1 MSFWNTVF
9 DKVGTAFDW
18 LGKNEA
24 AADFVSGAALQMLT
38 NAASQRTREADAEQA
53 RRDEERKRINYAPIE
68 NYTGNLTSDGGLL
81 TNGLLSK
88 ANQKLRNQVMAYND
102 PRGEDRAQSG
112 YANKN
117 TGAGGYDNKSG
128 NSVGATSTGGD
139 DKRQAIEGAQVKLG
153 NAVFDKNGAYVLT
166 EKGIAAARKASDDA
180 AKAEAAAKRAITQA
194 EAKAKAAADN
204 SVKGAD
210 NGDGLIN
217 LALSQNLNNNNT
229 GTDTGTDTVF
239 DDSSAAAET
248 AAAVA
253 AAETAAAAAATAAK
267 AAAAEDKAA
276 AEKLA
281 KETAAIAEALRIKQD
296 NLASGNKLKNR
307 ISTTMETD
315 DSVEETGLVSSWMPK
330 WLQESLKGEGNYDP
344 AWVEKNKVA
353 GAKSLESMY
362 DSGQLERPRSN
373 ITDSYGN
380 AIGGVANSQDNT
392 AMQRLAAGGSTDPMG
407 DLSSQIVKEDG
418 IDSSWTGAFNQAID
432 GAEGSEFTGGGGLLK
447 FSQDQDKN
455 AIFGDA
461 ASPVDGFTE
470 TERFGNSN
478 EFATIDANQDGE
490 IDAAE
495 ATTFDL
501 EKFRDNLGFANAVEA
516 QAFWDSMTPEEQAI
530 FNSKENPSNGTKIL
544 QSIFGLFVPGS
555 GLLNEYMYNDD
566 MTLQEKFEFAVKTSK
581 TVSDNKDKLE
591 SSTADTGGGASEGV
605 VNQPDGS
612 VENPDSVES
621 DTVKY
626 QTLETYLAIFGNY
639 KFQEQIMPVDNMQQ
653 PNQQAPN
660 QNVQQPEQGLIQG
673 AQQETEGAD
682 VDAEETYK
690 IISGQMLN
698 LLYDSK
704 ESFIETMRTGGQQ
717 ESAVILARIMVM
729 SINSLKMS
737 GKRIEPGVMLMAMA
751 ELSQALG
758 EIAIESGVMD
768 KDPRMVEESFFA
780 AIAKADDEL
789 QKEALSDEDRTSY
802 ATLMKELRSMQQQSE
817 KGRMQQPQA
826 EAQPQQPEEMV

>member
-1 MSFWNTVF
+1 
-9 DKVGTAFDW
+9 
-18 LGKNEA
+18 
-24 AADFVSGAALQMLT
+24 
-38 NAASQRTREADAEQA
+38 
-53 RRDEERKRINYAPIE
+53 
-68 NYTGNLTSDGGLL
+68 
-81 TNGLLSK
+81 
-88 ANQKLRNQVMAYND
+88 
-102 PRGEDRAQSG
+102 
-112 YANKN
+112 
-117 TGAGGYDNKSG
+117 
-128 NSVGATSTGGD
+128 
-139 DKRQAIEGAQVKLG
+139 
-153 NAVFDKNGAYVLT
+153 
-166 EKGIAAARKASDDA
+166 
-180 AKAEAAAKRAITQA
+180 
-194 EAKAKAAADN
+194 
-204 SVKGAD
+204 
-210 NGDGLIN
+210 
-217 LALSQNLNNNNT
+217 
-229 GTDTGTDTVF
+229 
-239 DDSSAAAET
+239 
-248 AAAVA
+248 
-253 AAETAAAAAATAAK
+253 
-267 AAAAEDKAA
+267 
-276 AEKLA
+276 
-281 KETAAIAEALRIKQD
+281 
-296 NLASGNKLKNR
+296 
-307 ISTTMETD
+307 METD

-362 DSGQLERPRSN
+362 NSGQLERPRSN

-380 AIGGVANSQDNT
+380 AIGGMASQDNT

-566 MTLQEKFEFAVKTSK
+566 MTLQEKFEFAIKTSK

-612 VENPDSVES
+612 VENPDWVES

-639 KFQEQIMPVDNMQQ
+639 KF
-653 PNQQAPN
+653 
-660 QNVQQPEQGLIQG
+660 
-673 AQQETEGAD
+673 
-682 VDAEETYK
+682 
-690 IISGQMLN
+690 
-698 LLYDSK
+698 
-704 ESFIETMRTGGQQ
+704 
-717 ESAVILARIMVM
+717 
-729 SINSLKMS
+729 
-737 GKRIEPGVMLMAMA
+737 
-751 ELSQALG
+751 
-758 EIAIESGVMD
+758 
-768 KDPRMVEESFFA
+768 
-780 AIAKADDEL
+780 
-789 QKEALSDEDRTSY
+789 
-802 ATLMKELRSMQQQSE
+802 
-817 KGRMQQPQA
+817 
-826 EAQPQQPEEMV
+826 

>member
-1 MSFWNTVF
+1 MGGTVV
-9 DKVGTAFDW
+9 DTGSDSLGAGVGGVGGTVVD
-18 LGKNEA
+18 NSNA
-24 AADFVSGAALQMLT
+24 AALAALQ
-38 NAASQRTREADAEQA
+38 
-53 RRDEERKRINYAPIE
+53 
-68 NYTGNLTSDGGLL
+68 
-81 TNGLLSK
+81 
-88 ANQKLRNQVMAYND
+88 
-102 PRGEDRAQSG
+102 AQ
-112 YANKN
+112 
-117 TGAGGYDNKSG
+117 
-128 NSVGATSTGGD
+128 
-139 DKRQAIEGAQVKLG
+139 L
-153 NAVFDKNGAYVLT
+153 
-166 EKGIAAARKASDDA
+166 DA
-180 AKAEAAAKRAITQA
+180 AE
-194 EAKAKAAADN
+194 
-204 SVKGAD
+204 
-210 NGDGLIN
+210 
-217 LALSQNLNNNNT
+217 
-229 GTDTGTDTVF
+229 
-239 DDSSAAAET
+239 SAAA
-248 AAAVA
+248 
-253 AAETAAAAAATAAK
+253 TAAAAAE

-470 TERFGNSN
+470 TERFGNRN

-495 ATTFDL
+495 ATTLSL

-530 FNSKENPSNGTKIL
+530 FNSKENPSNATKIL
-544 QSIFGLFVPGS
+544 QGIFGLFVPGS

-612 VENPDSVES
+612 VENPDWVES

-626 QTLETYLAIFGNY
+626 QTLETYLAIFDNY
-639 KFQEQIMPVDNMQQ
+639 KF
-653 PNQQAPN
+653 
-660 QNVQQPEQGLIQG
+660 
-673 AQQETEGAD
+673 
-682 VDAEETYK
+682 
-690 IISGQMLN
+690 
-698 LLYDSK
+698 
-704 ESFIETMRTGGQQ
+704 
-717 ESAVILARIMVM
+717 
-729 SINSLKMS
+729 
-737 GKRIEPGVMLMAMA
+737 
-751 ELSQALG
+751 
-758 EIAIESGVMD
+758 
-768 KDPRMVEESFFA
+768 
-780 AIAKADDEL
+780 
-789 QKEALSDEDRTSY
+789 
-802 ATLMKELRSMQQQSE
+802 
-817 KGRMQQPQA
+817 
-826 EAQPQQPEEMV
+826 

>member
-1 MSFWNTVF
+1 
-9 DKVGTAFDW
+9 
-18 LGKNEA
+18 
-24 AADFVSGAALQMLT
+24 
-38 NAASQRTREADAEQA
+38 
-53 RRDEERKRINYAPIE
+53 
-68 NYTGNLTSDGGLL
+68 
-81 TNGLLSK
+81 
-88 ANQKLRNQVMAYND
+88 MAYND

-128 NSVGATSTGGD
+128 NGVGATSSGSD

-153 NAVFDKNGAYVLT
+153 NAKFDKDGAYVLT
-166 EKGIAAARKASDDA
+166 AKGLA
-180 AKAEAAAKRAITQA
+180 AKAAADKIASDKKDMADAAAKRLITKAEGNGTGLITSAQTDDTLDEIGQLSTSGLGDYNILDDIDDGTVVGTGDGTGDVDNSKAAALAALQAQLDAAITQA
-194 EAKAKAAADN
+194 E
-204 SVKGAD
+204 G
-210 NGDGLIN
+210 
-217 LALSQNLNNNNT
+217 
-229 GTDTGTDTVF
+229 
-239 DDSSAAAET
+239 
-248 AAAVA
+248 
-253 AAETAAAAAATAAK
+253 AAAAAA
-267 AAAAEDKAA
+267 AAANAAATEDKAA

-281 KETAAIAEALRIKQD
+281 KRTAAIAEALRIQQD

-362 DSGQLERPRSN
+362 DSGQLQRPRSN
-373 ITDSYGN
+373 ITDSSGN
-380 AIGGVANSQDNT
+380 AIGGMASQDNT

-407 DLSSQIVKEDG
+407 DLSAQIVKEDG

-470 TERFGNSN
+470 SERFGNSN
-478 EFATIDANQDGE
+478 EFATIDANQDGA
-490 IDAAE
+490 IDASE
-495 ATTFDL
+495 ATTLSL

-516 QAFWDSMTPEEQAI
+516 QAFWDSMTPEEQVI
-530 FNSKENPSNGTKIL
+530 FNSKENPSTGTKIL
-544 QSIFGLFVPGS
+544 ETVFGAFMPGY
-555 GLLNEYMYNDD
+555 GLLSEFMYNDE
-566 MTLQEKFEFAVKTSK
+566 MTLKEKLDYSVNTAAAVAERKAKQIANSG
-581 TVSDNKDKLE
+581 TV
-591 SSTADTGGGASEGV
+591 
-605 VNQPDGS
+605 GS
-612 VENPDSVES
+612 AARGDENNIPETVD
-621 DTVKY
+621 DTVDDTVEVKKPL
-626 QTLETYLAIFGNY
+626 QSYLDIFNNY

-653 PNQQAPN
+653 PDQQAPN

-673 AQQETEGAD
+673 AQQGTEGAD

-758 EIAIESGVMD
+758 EVAIKSGVMD

>member
-1 MSFWNTVF
+1 
-9 DKVGTAFDW
+9 
-18 LGKNEA
+18 
-24 AADFVSGAALQMLT
+24 
-38 NAASQRTREADAEQA
+38 
-53 RRDEERKRINYAPIE
+53 
-68 NYTGNLTSDGGLL
+68 
-81 TNGLLSK
+81 
-88 ANQKLRNQVMAYND
+88 MAYND

-128 NSVGATSTGGD
+128 NGVGATSSGSD

-153 NAVFDKNGAYVLT
+153 NAKFDKDGAYVLT
-166 EKGIAAARKASDDA
+166 AKGLA
-180 AKAEAAAKRAITQA
+180 
-194 EAKAKAAADN
+194 AKAAADKIA
-204 SVKGAD
+204 SDKKDMAD
-210 NGDGLIN
+210 AAAKRLITKTEGDGTGLITS
-217 LALSQNLNNNNT
+217 AQ
-229 GTDTGTDTVF
+229 TDTGSDSLGAGVGGVGGTVTDTGS
-239 DDSSAAAET
+239 DSLGAGVGGVGGTVVDNSNAAALAALQAQLDAAESAAAT
-248 AAAVA
+248 AAA
-253 AAETAAAAAATAAK
+253 AAK

-362 DSGQLERPRSN
+362 DSGQLQRPRSN

-673 AQQETEGAD
+673 AQQGTEGAD

-758 EIAIESGVMD
+758 EVAIKSGVMD

-802 ATLMKELRSMQQQSE
+802 ATLMKELRSMQQMSE